1 MDKETERDDLI
12 FKAIDQF
19 KLDIRDGEY
28 HPIYE
33 LLKAVD
39 PKILNK
45 QKLIIVNIYSKKYLI
60 IFISKLL
67 SL

>member
-1 MDKETERDDLI
+1 MDKVTERDDLI

-19 KLDIRDGEY
+19 KLDIEDGEY

-39 PKILNK
+39 PKILK
-45 QKLIIVNIYSKKYLI
+45 GYLSVNVYE
-60 IFISKLL
+60 
-67 SL
+67 